1 MIYIEKDTTN
11 LVALS
16 LTESS
21 ELSSPFYLFVFEN
34 EFDTAEE
41 PIFFYSPDISQWKD
55 RYNLFS
61 ITEGT
66 DITLIKGQ
74 YTYNVYEA
82 TSQPSDIGDTTGKV
96 IEEGRMIVSSDV
108 VTFNSIYD

>member
-1 MIYIEKDTTN
+1 MIYLEKDELN

-21 ELSSPFYLFVFEN
+21 SLVNPNFLFVFEN
-34 EFDTAEE
+34 EFDTEDD
-41 PIFFYSPDISQWKD
+41 PLYFTTPDISTRKN

-66 DITLIKGQ
+66 DITLVKGQ
-74 YTYNVYEA
+74 YTYQVYESNIIP
-82 TSQPSDIGDTTGKV
+82 TDISDTTG
-96 IEEGRMIVSSDV
+96 ICLEEGRMIVSSDV
-108 VTFNSIYD
+108 VEFNTVYD